1 VNWLR
6 RHGRRLIVATALTGA
21 ILFGFSYAPGWWMT
35 HRPANEQETVL
46 YYFAQNLGEPALC
59 GRISWS
65 AYQSYSVLFGGGGA
79 SYFRSDC
86 YERVAQARHD
96 ASFCWRVRPLV
107 DLDPLS
113 SGYSALSC
121 RVRTRARHSTGI
133 GLSDVQLVRV
143 FERMGYDIDAMPVD
157 GLMPPAI
164 RLRDVYYGLER
175 NPAAVTRAR
184 QLLTSPD
191 PPLTSADRSF
201 LAQLAAVV
209 TKDPHWCEQVPPSV
223 PVGLSAPSRD
233 RCYLEVAYNTHDVRL
248 CQKMTPAAQEPAVR
262 DAVAHGVRAN
272 IAEQLGLHGE
282 CIRIATHVGPWPHYG
297 PAAPDPDEQTRRLLA
312 ALQVPLPRARDW
324 SINEQSIYFGNFLF
338 ALWPK
343 PDSSRPEPHLT
354 DREAAEEAIKDAARD
369 RERAALVARLLA
381 LPAGP

>member
-35 HRPANEQETVL
+35 PRPANEQETVL

-86 YERVAQARHD
+86 YERVAQAQHD

-133 GLSDVQLVRV
+133 GLSDVQLVRA

-157 GLMPPAI
+157 GLMQPAI
-164 RLRDVYYGLER
+164 RLRDVYYALER
-175 NPAAVTRAR
+175 NPAAVTRAQ

-191 PPLTSADRSF
+191 SPLTSADRSF

-209 TKDPHWCEQVPPSV
+209 TKDPPWCEKVPPSV

-233 RCYLEVAYNTHDVRL
+233 RCYLEVAYDTHDVRL

-262 DAVAHGVRAN
+262 DAVAHGVRAD

-297 PAAPDPDEQTRRLLA
+297 PAAPDQDEQTRRLLA
-312 ALQVPLPRARDW
+312 ALQVPVPRARDW

-343 PDSSRPEPHLT
+343 RDSSQPERHLT

>member
-1 VNWLR
+1 M
-6 RHGRRLIVATALTGA
+6 A
-21 ILFGFSYAPGWWMT
+21 
-35 HRPANEQETVL
+35 HRAANEHETVL
-46 YYFAQNLGEPALC
+46 YYFAQNLGESALC
-59 GRISWS
+59 DRISWS
-65 AYQSYSVLFGGGGA
+65 AYQRYSVLFGGGGA

-96 ASFCWRVRPLV
+96 AWFCWRVRPLI

-121 RVRTRARHSTGI
+121 RVRTRVRHSTGI
-133 GLSDVQLVRV
+133 GLSDVQLVRA

-157 GLMPPAI
+157 GLMPPVI
-164 RLRDVYYGLER
+164 RLRDVYYALER
-175 NPAAVTRAR
+175 NPAAVARAQ
-184 QLLTSPD
+184 QLLSSSD
-191 PPLTSADRSF
+191 PSLTSADRSF

-209 TKDPHWCEQVPPSV
+209 TNDPHWCEQVPAPTRAE
-223 PVGLSAPSRD
+223 LSAPPSRD
-233 RCYLEVAYNTHDVRL
+233 RCYLEVAYNTHDARL
-248 CQKMTPAAQEPAVR
+248 CGKMTPAAQEPAVQ

-297 PAAPDPDEQTRRLLA
+297 PAVPDQDEQTRRLLA
-312 ALQVPLPRARDW
+312 ALQVPLPRAHDW

-343 PDSSRPEPHLT
+343 PASSRPERHLS

-369 RERAALVARLLA
+369 RERAALVGRLLA